1 MSASQ
6 LPIEAFPA
14 WALLNDVEF
23 RSAEVRSI
31 EGKGFGLV
39 AKNDIPGVSDDTS
52 STEAIIR
59 IPRDLVLS
67 AEAVEAYAKVD
78 QNFRQLLEVAGH
90 QVSTIRGMEPENSD
104 DTDIQREH

>member
-23 RSAEVRSI
+23 KSAEVRSI

-39 AKNDIPGVSDDTS
+39 ATTDIPGSDNS
-52 STEAIIR
+52 STAAVIR

-90 QVSTIRGMEPENSD
+90 QVSVIGATES
-104 DTDIQREH
+104 